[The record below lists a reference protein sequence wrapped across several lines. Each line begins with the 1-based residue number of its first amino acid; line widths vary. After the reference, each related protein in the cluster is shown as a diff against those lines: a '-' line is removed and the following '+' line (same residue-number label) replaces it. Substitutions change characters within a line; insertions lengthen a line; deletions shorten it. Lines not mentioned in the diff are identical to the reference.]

1 MPFRLIL
8 VFKNPCLSQAVNSR
22 PVTAKA
28 LFRSRAVLCGGNSGT
43 ATGSFSRQL
52 RFSPV
57 SIIPAMPHTLLHLRD
72 TCTGRTNGR
81 SLETFIQYNTVSE
94 IGVHWVE
101 KYFRLVVRRLRMFRL
116 SRHST
121 SVRA

>member
-8 VFKNPCLSQAVNSR
+8 VFKNPCRSQAVNRR

-28 LFRSRAVLCGGNSGT
+28 LFRSWVVLCGGNSGT

-57 SIIPAMPHTLLHLRD
+57 GIIPTMLHTLLHLLG
-72 TCTGRTNGR
+72 TVTGKTKGR
-81 SLETFIQYNTVSE
+81 SLETFLKNNSVSVF
-94 IGVHWVE
+94 IG
-101 KYFRLVVRRLRMFRL
+101 
-116 SRHST
+116 
-121 SVRA
+121 